1 METCKLLIHVRFIFC
16 NLNEA
21 SVRALANSLLS
32 NSSLIGFTCLFHPC
46 IVEKRSG
53 DWSHAPTS
61 SAARSLENAVIRT
74 LAPLQIWNNE
84 NLLDHIILF
93 REKLKLRTL
102 LCSLRYTDGPAKYL
116 PVEIIRKILLCIED
130 KSDSESENDSHSREL
145 LEIESRVSEE
155 WESDAA
161 D

>member
-21 SVRALANSLLS
+21 SVRVLANSLLT

-46 IVEKRSG
+46 MVEKRS
-53 DWSHAPTS
+53 DQLWYHAPTC

-74 LAPLQIWNNE
+74 LAPLQIWDNE
-84 NLLDHIILF
+84 NLLDHIILL

-102 LCSLRYTDGPAKYL
+102 LCSLQYTDGPAKYL
-116 PVEIIRKILLCIED
+116 PMEIIRKILLCIE
-130 KSDSESENDSHSREL
+130 
-145 LEIESRVSEE
+145 VM
-155 WESDAA
+155 
-161 D
+161 